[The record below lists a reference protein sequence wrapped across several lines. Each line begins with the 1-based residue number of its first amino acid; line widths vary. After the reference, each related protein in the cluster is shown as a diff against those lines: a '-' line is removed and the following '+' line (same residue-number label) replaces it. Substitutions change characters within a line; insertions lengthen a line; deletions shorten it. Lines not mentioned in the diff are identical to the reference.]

1 MSPDRMGYRGY
12 VSSRGFGEYSIPTP
26 LQSLALRDYCGRNGM
41 MYVLP
46 VNENRFP
53 HSYLVL
59 EGLIAD
65 LSSYE
70 GVVMC
75 SMHMLPKRP
84 ERRRLVCERI
94 LGQGCS
100 LHMVIEALVVKTA
113 GDIDRLEELLLLDRL
128 APRLSNAMAIE

>member
-1 MSPDRMGYRGY
+1 MSHNRMGYRGY
-12 VSSRGFGEYSIPTP
+12 VSSRSFGDYRIPTP
-26 LQSLALRDYCGRNGM
+26 VQSLALRDYCGRNGM
-41 MYVLP
+41 LCVLP
-46 VNENRFP
+46 VTENRFP

-59 EGLIAD
+59 EGVIAD

-75 SMHMLPKRP
+75 SMHMLPQRP

-94 LGQGCS
+94 LGQGGS
-100 LHMVIEALVVKTA
+100 LHMVIEELVVSTA

-128 APRLSNAMAIE
+128 AHRLSSVMAFE

>member
-1 MSPDRMGYRGY
+1 MSHNRMGYRGY
-12 VSSRGFGEYSIPTP
+12 VSSRSFGDYRIPTP

-41 MYVLP
+41 LSVLP
-46 VNENRFP
+46 VTENRFP

-75 SMHMLPKRP
+75 SMHMLPQRP

-94 LGQGCS
+94 LAQGGS
-100 LHMVIEALVVKTA
+100 LHMVIEELVVNA
-113 GDIDRLEELLLLDRL
+113 ASDIDRLEELLLLDRL
-128 APRLSNAMAIE
+128 AHRLSSVMAFE